1 MIQNHM
7 IKIGTCVPKLSV
19 GNVKANTEEICA
31 MIQASDC
38 SLLVF
43 PELCITGYT
52 CADLFGSDALLHQA
66 IEGLCQIAKSTRDH
80 SAAAVGLPISF
91 GNCLYN
97 CAALCA
103 DGEIKAEAAEQFA
116 SAGRG

>member
-66 IEGLCQIAKSTRDH
+66 KEGL
-80 SAAAVGLPISF
+80 
-91 GNCLYN
+91 
-97 CAALCA
+97 
-103 DGEIKAEAAEQFA
+103 
-116 SAGRG
+116 